1 MQQQQM
7 NPINIPK
14 MNNNCLIIDR
24 SINFNIFDK
33 KIKKVPKV
41 KQQDLE
47 AEFRDELEKIKEKNK
62 KKQIERLK
70 YYEEMHKKQ
79 DEERE
84 IRILKEQEKLKK
96 LDEKHLQE
104 MKQIDEY
111 YQNQNILLNQ
121 KMQLENQ

>member
-1 MQQQQM
+1 M

-14 MNNNCLIIDR
+14 MNNNFLIIDR
-24 SINFNIFDK
+24 TINFNIIDK

-62 KKQIERLK
+62 KRQMERLK

-79 DEERE
+79 E
-84 IRILKEQEKLKK
+84 
-96 LDEKHLQE
+96 
-104 MKQIDEY
+104 
-111 YQNQNILLNQ
+111 
-121 KMQLENQ
+121 

>member
-1 MQQQQM
+1 M

-14 MNNNCLIIDR
+14 MNNNRLIIDR
-24 SINFNIFDK
+24 TINFNIIDK

-62 KKQIERLK
+62 KRQMERLK

-79 DEERE
+79 E
-84 IRILKEQEKLKK
+84 
-96 LDEKHLQE
+96 
-104 MKQIDEY
+104 
-111 YQNQNILLNQ
+111 
-121 KMQLENQ
+121 

>member
-1 MQQQQM
+1 M

-33 KIKKVPKV
+33 KIRKVPKV

-62 KKQIERLK
+62 KQMERLK

-79 DEERE
+79 E
-84 IRILKEQEKLKK
+84 
-96 LDEKHLQE
+96 
-104 MKQIDEY
+104 
-111 YQNQNILLNQ
+111 
-121 KMQLENQ
+121 

>member
-1 MQQQQM
+1 M
-7 NPINIPK
+7 
-14 MNNNCLIIDR
+14 
-24 SINFNIFDK
+24 
-33 KIKKVPKV
+33 PKV

-47 AEFRDELEKIKEKNK
+47 VKFRDELEKIKEKNK

-111 YQNQNILLNQ
+111 FQNHIYY
-121 KMQLENQ
+121 

>member
-1 MQQQQM
+1 M

-14 MNNNCLIIDR
+14 MNNNCLIIGR
-24 SINFNIFDK
+24 SINFNIIDK

-62 KKQIERLK
+62 KKQMERLK

-79 DEERE
+79 E
-84 IRILKEQEKLKK
+84 
-96 LDEKHLQE
+96 
-104 MKQIDEY
+104 
-111 YQNQNILLNQ
+111 
-121 KMQLENQ
+121 

>member
-1 MQQQQM
+1 MQYQQM

-33 KIKKVPKV
+33 KIKIVPKV

-62 KKQIERLK
+62 KRQIERLK
-70 YYEEMHKKQ
+70 YYEEIHKKQ
-79 DEERE
+79 E
-84 IRILKEQEKLKK
+84 
-96 LDEKHLQE
+96 
-104 MKQIDEY
+104 
-111 YQNQNILLNQ
+111 
-121 KMQLENQ
+121 

>member
-1 MQQQQM
+1 M

-14 MNNNCLIIDR
+14 MNNNFLIIDR
-24 SINFNIFDK
+24 SINFNIIDK

-62 KKQIERLK
+62 KKQMERLK

-79 DEERE
+79 E
-84 IRILKEQEKLKK
+84 
-96 LDEKHLQE
+96 
-104 MKQIDEY
+104 
-111 YQNQNILLNQ
+111 
-121 KMQLENQ
+121 